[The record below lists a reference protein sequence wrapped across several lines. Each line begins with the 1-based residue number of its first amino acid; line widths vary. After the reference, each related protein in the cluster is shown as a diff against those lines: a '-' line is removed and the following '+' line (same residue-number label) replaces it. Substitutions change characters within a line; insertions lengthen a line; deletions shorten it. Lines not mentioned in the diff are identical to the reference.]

1 MARGKTAMGIRILT
15 EIAKSKK
22 CKSAARVAAIR
33 ELFDRGWGKVAQPLV
48 GGEDGSNEIRITV
61 RKILEAPPPPITIT
75 QDDDEGS

>member
-48 GGEDGSNEIRITV
+48 GGDEGSNEIRITV
-61 RKILEAPPPPITIT
+61 RKILEAPPTALIHTEG
-75 QDDDEGS
+75 DEGS

>member
-15 EIAKSKK
+15 EIAKSRK

-48 GGEDGSNEIRITV
+48 GNDDGDIRITIRNIV
-61 RKILEAPPPPITIT
+61 EATAPRH
-75 QDDDEGS
+75 DDDTEAS